1 MTEAEAKEI
10 LERLPRVH
18 QCSDR
23 QLMLGLKAMAVLG
36 MLIEHKDGTYEFVD
50 KEEHPVEYDTQRD
63 ARGHYEWEE
72 DEDGKWWKVYDDDD
86 PTLDGPFHN
95 PSPLDK
101 FTEEPKERD

>member
-1 MTEAEAKEI
+1 
-10 LERLPRVH
+10 
-18 QCSDR
+18 
-23 QLMLGLKAMAVLG
+23 
-36 MLIEHKDGTYEFVD
+36 
-50 KEEHPVEYDTQRD
+50 VEYDTQRD